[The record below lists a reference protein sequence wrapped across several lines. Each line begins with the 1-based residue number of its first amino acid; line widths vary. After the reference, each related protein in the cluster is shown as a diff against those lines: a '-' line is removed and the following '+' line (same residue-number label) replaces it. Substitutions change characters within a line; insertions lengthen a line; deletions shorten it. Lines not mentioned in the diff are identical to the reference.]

1 MSATQKSKKDIIL
14 ILGYGNMASA
24 IALALDRQ
32 GKYALEIC
40 GRDVQKARDF
50 ITKHRLKNATAI
62 ESKQPNSSKNDS
74 KDSRLTIK
82 IQDKILLLCVKPK
95 GLSSFCYEG
104 RAKGVY
110 SALAGVNIATLESHI
125 SSKYVAR
132 LMPNVGARFSLS
144 ATAVFIASK
153 DDKSSEN
160 AFKNEARQIIE
171 SFGNAVFVA
180 SENLIDSSI
189 ATSGSSP
196 AFLALVA
203 QSLIDA
209 GVQEGLSRVDSALL
223 VKQTFKGFAS
233 LLDFATPQEIIEAVT
248 SPAGTTARGLAVLEG
263 KAVRGAFLKACKA
276 SVKKARQ
283 NSPK

>member
-1 MSATQKSKKDIIL
+1 MSATQKSKKDTIL

-24 IALALDRQ
+24 IALALDKQ

-50 ITKHRLKNATAI
+50 ISKHSLKNATAI
-62 ESKQPNSSKNDS
+62 ESKQSSPSQNDS
-74 KDSRLTIK
+74 LDSKPKIK
-82 IQDKILLLCVKPK
+82 IQDKILLLCIKPK
-95 GLSSFCYEG
+95 GLSSFVYEG

-110 SALAGVNIATLESHI
+110 SALAGVNIATLESFM
-125 SSKYVAR
+125 SAKYFAR
-132 LMPNVGARFSLS
+132 LMPNVCARFSLS
-144 ATAVFIASK
+144 ATAVFISTK
-153 DDKSSEN
+153 EDN
-160 AFKNEARQIIE
+160 AKKIKNQAQQIIE
-171 SFGNAVFVA
+171 SFGNAVFLA

-209 GVQEGLSRVDSALL
+209 GVQEGLSRADSTSL
-223 VKQTFKGFAS
+223 VRQTFRGFAS
-233 LLDFATPQEIIEAVT
+233 LLDSATPQEIIESVT
-248 SPAGTTARGLAVLEG
+248 SPAGTTAQGLAVLEG

-283 NSPK
+283 NSLK